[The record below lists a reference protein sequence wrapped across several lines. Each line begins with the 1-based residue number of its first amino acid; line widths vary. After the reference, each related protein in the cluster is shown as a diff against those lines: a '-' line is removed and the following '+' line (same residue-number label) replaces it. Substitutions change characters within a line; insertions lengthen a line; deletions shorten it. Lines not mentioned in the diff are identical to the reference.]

1 MKKIYNNLTID
12 SLMKTDWF
20 EQFYIHQKH
29 EILNGIRSNVDIFI
43 YAKSEYNSSQMEE
56 IRLGLE
62 MKLDVFIYAK
72 PELDFFQMR
81 EIRLGLEK
89 NLDVS
94 VYAKEYFNWKQMR
107 KIRLGLEENK
117 KNVLIYAKIK
127 YYLNKIKGKLS
138 KKKRN

>member
-29 EILNGIRSNVDIFI
+29 EILNGFRSNVDIFI

-72 PELDFFQMR
+72 PEISGKEMM
-81 EIRLGLEK
+81 EIRRKLLKQRETLENEK
-89 NLDVS
+89 N
-94 VYAKEYFNWKQMR
+94 
-107 KIRLGLEENK
+107 I
-117 KNVLIYAKIK
+117 
-127 YYLNKIKGKLS
+127 
-138 KKKRN
+138 